1 VHFYPSDREAKKEIL
16 VRADRRLDYM
26 KKIVLVCGGILVLSR
41 TAPAQD
47 LPKFDAFGG
56 YSYIHFNQ
64 SQVGG
69 NLTSNFSGGNG
80 AVAFY
85 PGKWL
90 GIMGDFGS
98 YKISSIKQGGASFDI
113 DGSNISYLF
122 GPRIRFGSRGVTPFA
137 QVLFG
142 GAHHGVLN
150 ATTAAVC
157 AFQPTP
163 CKITDSENAFAMT
176 AEGGIDIKVARH
188 FAIRGQAGYLM
199 TRFPQGD
206 GNGNQTR
213 QTQNNARVSV
223 GIVVH

>member
-1 VHFYPSDREAKKEIL
+1 MR
-16 VRADRRLDYM
+16 
-26 KKIVLVCGGILVLSR
+26 KIVLVLGGILVLSL

-69 NLTSNFSGGNG
+69 NLTSNFTDWNG

-90 GIMGDFGS
+90 GIAGDFGG
-98 YKISSIKQGGASFDI
+98 YKISSIEQAGASFDI

-122 GPRIRFGSRGVTPFA
+122 GPRVRLGSKGVTPFA

-157 AFQPTP
+157 APLAAP
-163 CKITDSENAFAMT
+163 CKITDPENAFAMT

-188 FAIRGQAGYLM
+188 FAIRGQAGYLI

-206 GNGNQTR
+206 GNGNRTR
-213 QTQNNARVSV
+213 QTQNNVRVSL
-223 GIVVH
+223 GIVVHY